1 MGAHDRAVDHRV
13 FIVGID
19 RQQSKDAGPD
29 VTFCPATVP
38 PVRVVPV
45 TEAFREVAPGDA
57 RAITVQHRV
66 HEKTVVRG
74 SDANRPRSPGQVVPD
89 SVPLIVAESMEAHG
103 SAFDEADTP

>member
-1 MGAHDRAVDHRV
+1 MSAHDRAVDHRV
-13 FIVGID
+13 FIVGVD
-19 RQQSKDAGPD
+19 RQTSKDAVPD
-29 VTFCPATVP
+29 ITFCPATVP

-74 SDANRPRSPGQVVPD
+74 SDANRPARPGKLSLIRSHW
-89 SVPLIVAESMEAHG
+89 SSR
-103 SAFDEADTP
+103 SRWRR